1 MLLLFFF
8 SPRVPPLKN
17 SKLIRPALQVHLN
30 SARRVCRFPAGPF
43 WPRPLGG
50 TAARFMRGTE
60 AGDVNTPH
68 SRGSGVIPYLMAVSE
83 GERQRGG

>member
-1 MLLLFFF
+1 MFVCLFV

-17 SKLIRPALQVHLN
+17 SKLLCPALQVHLN
-30 SARRVCRFPAGPF
+30 RARRVCSVPAGPF

-50 TAARFMRGTE
+50 TAACFMRGTE
-60 AGDVNTPH
+60 PGAVNTPH
-68 SRGSGVIPYLMAVSE
+68 NQGAGVIPYLMAVSE